1 MRSAPSWASSREAQ
15 DAWAARSHH
24 RAHEAWEH
32 GRLADEVVPVEV
44 AQRTGEPL
52 SFARDEGV
60 RPDTTAERL
69 ARLRPAF
76 TPEGT
81 VTAGN
86 ASQISDGAAAVVV
99 VSAEVADRMH
109 LEPLAEI
116 VAYGMSADRYPS
128 LHTVPAL
135 ALQKALKRASL
146 DVADLGLFEV
156 NEAFAAVPVH
166 TARMLG
172 VDDELINV
180 NGGAVALGHPIGA
193 SGARIVL
200 TLATEM
206 ARRGVTLGGAAICG
220 GGGQGDALILRR
232 P

>member
-1 MRSAPSWASSREAQ
+1 M
-15 DAWAARSHH
+15 
-24 RAHEAWEH
+24 
-32 GRLADEVVPVEV
+32 
-44 AQRTGEPL
+44 
-52 SFARDEGV
+52 
-60 RPDTTAERL
+60 
-69 ARLRPAF
+69 RPAF

-99 VSAEVADRMH
+99 VSAEVAERMH

-172 VDDELINV
+172 VEDELINV

-206 ARRGVTLGGAAICG
+206 ARRGVALGGAAICG

-232 P
+232 PVAPPAARDQSSAFDRRWSSSTMAFSSCGTHVSMGSSTTTLTSRPRARAASTIADACTIGQIHGER